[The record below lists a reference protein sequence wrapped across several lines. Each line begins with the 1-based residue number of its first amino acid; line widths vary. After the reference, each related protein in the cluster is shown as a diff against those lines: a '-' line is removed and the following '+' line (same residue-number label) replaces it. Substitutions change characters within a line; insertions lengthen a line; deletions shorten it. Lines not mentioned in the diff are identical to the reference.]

1 MDRNSAMRFIT
12 MDVTKCVV
20 CRNCEYACAFR
31 QTGNFK
37 REDSNIRVEY
47 HNDVKVCL
55 PQTCMHCDD
64 AWCLEI
70 CPAAAMVRNSITGA
84 IEIDSSRCAG
94 CKMCILACPFGN
106 IHFDKINMVSRKCNL
121 CQGEPNCV
129 SFCISG
135 ALQYTTAQNSCQN
148 NREIFQRFIETI
160 SANSNQHDQ

>member
-1 MDRNSAMRFIT
+1 MDQAMRFIT

-20 CRNCEYACAFR
+20 CRNCEYACSFR
-31 QTGNFK
+31 QNGDFK

-47 HNDVKVCL
+47 HNDVKICL
-55 PQTCMHCDD
+55 PQTCMHCED

-70 CPAAAMVRNSITGA
+70 CPAAAISKNSGTGA
-84 IEIDSSRCAG
+84 IEIDSNRCAG

-106 IHFDKINMVSRKCNL
+106 IHFDKINMISHKCNL

-135 ALQYTTAQNSCQN
+135 ALQYTSDQKACLN
-148 NREIFQRFIETI
+148 NREIFQRFIDNI
-160 SANSNQHDQ
+160 SVDRN

>member
-1 MDRNSAMRFIT
+1 MRFIT

-20 CRNCEYACAFR
+20 CRNCEYACSFR
-31 QTGNFK
+31 QTGDFK

-47 HNDVKVCL
+47 HDDVKICL

-70 CPAAAMVRNSITGA
+70 CPAAAITRNESTGA
-84 IEIDSSRCAG
+84 IEIDSNRCAG

-129 SFCISG
+129 SHCISG
-135 ALQYTTAQNSCQN
+135 ALQYMTAQNSCQN
-148 NREIFQRFIETI
+148 NREIFRQFIENMAKSFNKKI
-160 SANSNQHDQ
+160 KVSE

>member
-1 MDRNSAMRFIT
+1 MRFIT

-20 CRNCEYACAFR
+20 CRNCEYACSFR
-31 QTGNFK
+31 QTGDFK

-47 HNDVKVCL
+47 HDDVKICL

-70 CPAAAMVRNSITGA
+70 CPAAAINRNESTGA
-84 IEIDSSRCAG
+84 IEIDSKRCAG

-129 SFCISG
+129 AHCISG
-135 ALQYTTAQNSCQN
+135 ALQYVTAQNSCQN
-148 NREIFQRFIETI
+148 NREIFRQFIEIMTKSVNKKI
-160 SANSNQHDQ
+160 KASE

>member
-1 MDRNSAMRFIT
+1 MRFIT

-20 CRNCEYACAFR
+20 CRNCEYACSFR
-31 QTGNFK
+31 QTGDFK
-37 REDSNIRVEY
+37 REDSNIRVQY
-47 HNDVKVCL
+47 HDDVKICL

-70 CPAAAMVRNSITGA
+70 CPAAAIARNESTGA
-84 IEIDSSRCAG
+84 IEIDSNRCAG

-129 SFCISG
+129 SHCISG
-135 ALQYTTAQNSCQN
+135 ALQYMTAQNSCQN
-148 NREIFQRFIETI
+148 NREIFRQFIETI
-160 SANSNQHDQ
+160 AKSVNKKIKASE

>member
-1 MDRNSAMRFIT
+1 MRFIT

-20 CRNCEYACAFR
+20 CRNCEYACSFR
-31 QTGNFK
+31 QTGDFK

-47 HNDVKVCL
+47 HDDVKICL

-70 CPAAAMVRNSITGA
+70 CPAAAITRNESTGA
-84 IEIDSSRCAG
+84 IEIDSNRCAG

-129 SFCISG
+129 SHCISG
-135 ALQYTTAQNSCQN
+135 ALQYMTALNSCQN
-148 NREIFQRFIETI
+148 NREIFRQFIGNMAKSFNKKIKVSE
-160 SANSNQHDQ
+160 

>member
-1 MDRNSAMRFIT
+1 MRFIT
-12 MDVTKCVV
+12 MDITKCVV
-20 CRNCEYACAFR
+20 CRNCEYACSFR
-31 QTGNFK
+31 QTGDFN

-47 HNDVKVCL
+47 HRNVKICL

-70 CPAAAMVRNSITGA
+70 CPAAAITKDIITGA
-84 IEIDSSRCAG
+84 IEINSERCAG

-121 CQGEPNCV
+121 CKGEPNCV

-135 ALQYTTAQNSCQN
+135 ALQYTTDQKVCMN
-148 NREIFQRFIETI
+148 NREIFQRFLDNLSTDE
-160 SANSNQHDQ
+160 N